1 MTSSAATW
9 RVLSQFGALPRTLV
23 WDQESAIG
31 RWRGRD
37 MCFTAE
43 FPAFRGT
50 LGIGALLCRRG
61 HPEAK
66 GLVERSNGYLE
77 SSSLPGRIFEDVG
90 DFNHQLSGW
99 LVRAN
104 HPHPRHH
111 QGPTARGHG

>member
-1 MTSSAATW
+1 MIPSRQSHDVFGGHL
-9 RVLSQFGALPRTLV
+9 RVLSQFGALPRTVV

-31 RWRGRD
+31 GWRGRD

-77 SSSLPGRIFEDVG
+77 SSFLLGRIFEESATSTASPAVG
-90 DFNHQLSGW
+90 W
-99 LVRAN
+99 
-104 HPHPRHH
+104 
-111 QGPTARGHG
+111 

>member
-1 MTSSAATW
+1 MIVGVSGFSRFIGAW
-9 RVLSQFGALPRTLV
+9 MIPSRESHDVLV
-23 WDQESAIG
+23 VSAIG

-50 LGIGALLCRRG
+50 LVIGALLCRRG

-77 SSSLPGRIFEDVG
+77 SSFLPGRIFEESATSTASSAVG
-90 DFNHQLSGW
+90 W
-99 LVRAN
+99 
-104 HPHPRHH
+104 
-111 QGPTARGHG
+111 